1 MDQQCIIRAM
11 SEPNERPKNEKAGKP
26 PAREE
31 RKPGGEKEGKGEEE
45 GLDLPV
51 AQTLL
56 NQLLYVLGIE
66 DLRRERWRLVKLNF
80 LMGLARGLGFFLGA
94 TIIGAMVFW
103 LILRLVDAPLIGGF
117 ISEILEIV
125 KGTAK

>member
-1 MDQQCIIRAM
+1 M
-11 SEPNERPKNEKAGKP
+11 SEPNDRPTNEEAGKP
-26 PAREE
+26 PARGEG
-31 RKPGGEKEGKGEEE
+31 KPGGEKEKEGKGEEE

-51 AQTLL
+51 TQTLL

-66 DLRRERWRLVKLNF
+66 DLRRERWRLMKLNF
-80 LMGLARGLGFFLGA
+80 LLGLARGLGFFLGA
-94 TIIGAMVFW
+94 TIIGAIVFW